1 MGAGRRAAA
10 LSGPAGGPPRD
21 LKDAARQIAAAALA
35 AVDPARLVAAEL
47 ARRGGPRF
55 TAVLALGKAAA
66 ALARGAAPSLA
77 AGPRLLIRPHSAPAL
92 GDPAWE
98 ELSGGH
104 PLPDT
109 ASLAAGERLAAWLAA
124 LPPGGMLLALISG
137 GGSACLELPAAG
149 LTLADLAAA
158 HRALLDGG
166 VPIAAVNAVRA
177 HLSRLKGG
185 GALRLCPAPVL
196 ALVLSDVPGDDPAVV
211 ASGPFAADP
220 STYADALAALA
231 AAARA
236 ARMAPTTRTVPAAI
250 QSHLAS
256 GIAGQ
261 IIETVKPGEP
271 ALARLTLVGI
281 GGIGTAVEAAAAA
294 ARRLGFAV
302 ATGDLAG
309 EAAAAGKEL
318 VERGRRLPAGKGGV
332 ALVLGG
338 ETVVRLGPEPTAA
351 GYGRGGRGGRSQ
363 ELALA
368 AAQALRGG
376 GRDGAAEVVLALATD
391 GEDGP
396 SGAAGAV
403 VDGGSWAGMR
413 DAGIDPQRALAGH
426 DSHSALAALPGALL
440 TPGPTGTNV
449 ADLALY
455 LAARSGESGEGDGV
469 ACGT

>member
-1 MGAGRRAAA
+1 MGARRRAAA
-10 LSGPAGGPPRD
+10 LSGPAGGPPTD
-21 LKDAARQIAAAALA
+21 LSELGEAARQIAAAALA
-35 AVDPARLVAAEL
+35 AADPARLVAAEL

-55 TAVLALGKAAA
+55 AGVLALGKAAA
-66 ALARGAAPSLA
+66 ALARGAAPFLVD
-77 AGPRLLIRPHSAPAL
+77 GPRLLIRPHSAPAL

-109 ASLAAGERLAAWLAA
+109 ASLAAGRRLADWLAA
-124 LPPGGMLLALISG
+124 LPPGGRLLALVSG
-137 GGSACLELPAAG
+137 GGSACLELPAAS
-149 LTLADLAAA
+149 LTLADLAAV

-185 GALRLCPAPVL
+185 GALRLCPVPVL

-220 STYADALAALA
+220 SSYADALATLALA
-231 AAARA
+231 PMPRA
-236 ARMAPTTRTVPAAI
+236 VPAAV

-261 IIETVKPGEP
+261 IIETVQPGDP
-271 ALARLTLVGI
+271 AFARLTLVRI
-281 GGIGTAVEAAAAA
+281 GGIGTAVEAAAAC

-302 ATGDLAG
+302 ATGELAG
-309 EAAAAGKEL
+309 EAAAAGREL
-318 VERGRRLPAGKGGV
+318 VGRGRRLPAGKRGA

-338 ETVVRLGPEPTAA
+338 ETVVRLGPEPVAA
-351 GYGRGGRGGRSQ
+351 GSGGRGGRSQ

-368 AAQALRGG
+368 AAQALRSG
-376 GRDGAAEVVLALATD
+376 GRDGTVEVVLALATD
-391 GEDGP
+391 GEDGAT
-396 SGAAGAV
+396 GAAGAV
-403 VDGGSWAGMR
+403 VDGGSWAAMR
-413 DAGIDPQRALAGH
+413 DAGIDPERALAGH

-455 LAARSGESGEGDGV
+455 LADRSGGQSGEGDGV